1 MPSPWPFPACRF
13 CSASGTSPFPRHTGS
28 APVSGHSDD
37 CPSHAAQ
44 ILPLVRKFFSM
55 APVEP
60 GILRRSG
67 EAGGFACAGKAT
79 EGQQRPRKRMDGLAS
94 AQVGCLP
101 SVKDGPL
108 TSLPVLKGRRYGPL
122 LFVMQLPDRISRIAK
137 GVFFFSHRRSSFPE
151 PHAWR
156 GISLVQKKGK
166 LPVVHLTACA
176 FSKSAIRQSARRCWP
191 RPCEFD
197 LRNTTT

>member
-1 MPSPWPFPACRF
+1 MPSPWPFPVCRF

-108 TSLPVLKGRRYGPL
+108 TSLPALKGRRYDPL
-122 LFVMQLPDRISRIAK
+122 LFVMQLPDCISRIAK
-137 GVFFFSHRRSSFPE
+137 EFFF
-151 PHAWR
+151 
-156 GISLVQKKGK
+156 
-166 LPVVHLTACA
+166 LTAAQASPNPTPGVGFPWYKKRASC
-176 FSKSAIRQSARRCWP
+176 QSCI
-191 RPCEFD
+191 
-197 LRNTTT
+197 